1 MPVLS
6 VVIPIYNAEKYLK
19 KCLSSV
25 VGQTFTDFELI
36 LVNDGSTDSSSKICH
51 SYADKDKRITVIDKE
66 NEGTVRTRAVGI
78 NAAKSEYV
86 MFVDSDDW
94 IPDNAIELLYNKAL
108 ETDSDIC
115 IGKMMRVFSS
125 RALYK
130 IDINANLNTYLSK
143 ASTYSDEAVNNVI
156 TRSFLFCGCF
166 PCGPCARIYR
176 RSLFE
181 NSYDYIGNIKY
192 IGDDQYWNIGLFMNA
207 KKVSIIDATV
217 YFYRQIVGG
226 TSKYMPQYFNDV
238 VAGYENKLKAA
249 KVLYV
254 NPSDA
259 YSGIAY
265 AQLDLLESC
274 INNLFLSDIG
284 EVEIKAR
291 IKQYLSSPT
300 ISEAMRYVKSENA
313 TEFMTAAIDNKL
325 DLIYSRAVENA
336 KKQKQRR
343 MLMNLLRIF

>member
-1 MPVLS
+1 
-6 VVIPIYNAEKYLK
+6 
-19 KCLSSV
+19 
-25 VGQTFTDFELI
+25 
-36 LVNDGSTDSSSKICH
+36 
-51 SYADKDKRITVIDKE
+51 
-66 NEGTVRTRAVGI
+66 
-78 NAAKSEYV
+78 
-86 MFVDSDDW
+86 
-94 IPDNAIELLYNKAL
+94 
-108 ETDSDIC
+108 
-115 IGKMMRVFSS
+115 
-125 RALYK
+125 
-130 IDINANLNTYLSK
+130 
-143 ASTYSDEAVNNVI
+143 
-156 TRSFLFCGCF
+156 
-166 PCGPCARIYR
+166 
-176 RSLFE
+176 
-181 NSYDYIGNIKY
+181 
-192 IGDDQYWNIGLFMNA
+192 
-207 KKVSIIDATV
+207 
-217 YFYRQIVGG
+217 
-226 TSKYMPQYFNDV
+226 MPQYFNDV